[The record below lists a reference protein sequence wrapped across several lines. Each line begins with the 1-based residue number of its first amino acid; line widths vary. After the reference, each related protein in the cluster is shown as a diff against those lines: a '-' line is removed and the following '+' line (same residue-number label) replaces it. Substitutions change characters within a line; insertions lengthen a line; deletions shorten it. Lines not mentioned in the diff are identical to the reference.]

1 MGKILLIDWNRV
13 VKSDKLV
20 RFPVSIDLARELF
33 GNSAGEWK
41 NKSFQEKYED
51 RLNTIFKN
59 MIKSGIEF
67 FAPGGSEF
75 RRLLTM
81 LWWFYIKKSNF
92 PERNSKYFT
101 ESYEQYEESY
111 KLDPELF
118 EYLYDEY
125 YQYFRENYIFEVNN
139 DVQRLIDRK
148 PDNWELG
155 VFSEDLTK
163 NELGIILDE
172 LKSTGSYG
180 DIFNLRFGYSS
191 PVYMYSDVSD
201 TKDILFPNESV
212 AKAINQ
218 FNGKDSNI
226 SLLYE
231 SPVPSEHISSDI
243 QHSLLSKGD
252 LIDRFN
258 FDNTSVLL
266 EADSSYQAEEKPK
279 EEVGSEQLEE
289 DNPDARWCNLQKAN
303 ISHSSW
309 TIGQDPSYWHN
320 YRITHDIPESETLL
334 SYAYPD
340 DVVERYRK
348 WQKENEKN
356 SIFSSAPEK
365 RVYEKIPPLTD
376 VILEKFPLVKKAQGV
391 VKKNAEFVIF
401 WYIVFLL
408 LASVILK
415 SIGIVDKY
423 ENAIFILGLPL
434 LSIAV
439 IFVLTG
445 FLLFITFL
453 VTDTMNFYYEKRNS
467 GMSAVDSLYSIIK
480 TWIKWILI
488 LGISFYIATIL
499 F

>member
-1 MGKILLIDWNRV
+1 
-13 VKSDKLV
+13 
-20 RFPVSIDLARELF
+20 
-33 GNSAGEWK
+33 
-41 NKSFQEKYED
+41 
-51 RLNTIFKN
+51 
-59 MIKSGIEF
+59 
-67 FAPGGSEF
+67 
-75 RRLLTM
+75 
-81 LWWFYIKKSNF
+81 
-92 PERNSKYFT
+92 
-101 ESYEQYEESY
+101 
-111 KLDPELF
+111 
-118 EYLYDEY
+118 
-125 YQYFRENYIFEVNN
+125 
-139 DVQRLIDRK
+139 
-148 PDNWELG
+148 
-155 VFSEDLTK
+155 
-163 NELGIILDE
+163 
-172 LKSTGSYG
+172 
-180 DIFNLRFGYSS
+180 
-191 PVYMYSDVSD
+191 MYSDVSD

>member
-1 MGKILLIDWNRV
+1 
-13 VKSDKLV
+13 
-20 RFPVSIDLARELF
+20 
-33 GNSAGEWK
+33 
-41 NKSFQEKYED
+41 
-51 RLNTIFKN
+51 
-59 MIKSGIEF
+59 
-67 FAPGGSEF
+67 
-75 RRLLTM
+75 
-81 LWWFYIKKSNF
+81 
-92 PERNSKYFT
+92 
-101 ESYEQYEESY
+101 
-111 KLDPELF
+111 
-118 EYLYDEY
+118 
-125 YQYFRENYIFEVNN
+125 
-139 DVQRLIDRK
+139 
-148 PDNWELG
+148 
-155 VFSEDLTK
+155 
-163 NELGIILDE
+163 
-172 LKSTGSYG
+172 
-180 DIFNLRFGYSS
+180 
-191 PVYMYSDVSD
+191 
-201 TKDILFPNESV
+201 
-212 AKAINQ
+212 
-218 FNGKDSNI
+218 
-226 SLLYE
+226 
-231 SPVPSEHISSDI
+231 
-243 QHSLLSKGD
+243 
-252 LIDRFN
+252 
-258 FDNTSVLL
+258 
-266 EADSSYQAEEKPK
+266 
-279 EEVGSEQLEE
+279 
-289 DNPDARWCNLQKAN
+289 
-303 ISHSSW
+303 
-309 TIGQDPSYWHN
+309 
-320 YRITHDIPESETLL
+320 LL